1 MQHSW
6 YEQNNKLYSYCLILI
21 LGAESG
27 KTDLPISWFTTRL
40 ICFVIYSLLMWQGRH
55 SLSGRYKIFSHLTTL
70 IYVNRYLSQKLDK
83 IIEDNHVWQKSETK
97 KSKNQNS
104 VPLKIQAAR
113 LCHTTL
119 LFWARNSCINFA
131 ASIYKKKKWKMRMHS
146 IKRGCLSHLLL
157 KTFNNDMLTK
167 THHHKFIAHTHSNK
181 SVHTWT
187 LSHTHSLAKFCSY
200 KGVKYFASLLISELL
215 HSFFNW

>member
-1 MQHSW
+1 MKVWVQDLFISLIPRQQHQVYLQIHIITPHVFMQHSW

-131 ASIYKKKKWKMRMHS
+131 ASIYKKKKVKNENAQYKKGM
-146 IKRGCLSHLLL
+146 
-157 KTFNNDMLTK
+157 
-167 THHHKFIAHTHSNK
+167 FI
-181 SVHTWT
+181 
-187 LSHTHSLAKFCSY
+187 
-200 KGVKYFASLLISELL
+200 
-215 HSFFNW
+215 SFTT